1 VLYLNAAQTEEP
13 DTSNLDVDYSY
24 FDNAVWPQ
32 LANRVKAFESI
43 KLKGA
48 WAGFYEYNTLD
59 QNPII
64 GRDPYYGNILWA
76 TGFSGHGIQM
86 APAVGRAV
94 MELLF
99 ETNYQTIDLTRF
111 GWSRILRDQ
120 PLRELNVF

>member
-1 VLYLNAAQTEEP
+1 M
-13 DTSNLDVDYSY
+13 DYSY
-24 FDNAVWPQ
+24 FDRAIWPQ

-43 KLKGA
+43 KLKSA

-64 GRDPYYGNILWA
+64 GRDPYYNNILWA

-86 APAVGRAV
+86 APAVGRAI
-94 MELLF
+94 MELLYDN
-99 ETNYQTIDLTRF
+99 NYQTIDLRRF
-111 GWSRILRDQ
+111 GWQRVLRDQ